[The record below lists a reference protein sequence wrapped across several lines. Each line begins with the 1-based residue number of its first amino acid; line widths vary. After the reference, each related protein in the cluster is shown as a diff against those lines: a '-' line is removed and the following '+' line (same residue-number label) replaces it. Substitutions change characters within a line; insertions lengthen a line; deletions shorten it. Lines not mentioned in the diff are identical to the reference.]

1 MKLVKGKSKGNLLEF
16 DIMKS
21 DAWYVNTLRR
31 LMLGE
36 TSVMA
41 IELVEL
47 VKNDSALYDEII
59 AHRLG
64 LIPLSTDLKG
74 YVLPTDEEIQS
85 GEYLAQSSCK
95 MTLKMK
101 GPCIVY
107 AKDIKSKDPKIKP
120 VYPDTPIVKLIE
132 GQELELIA
140 TAVMGLGKTHTKWS
154 PGHIFFRRKGAD
166 EDPKKDV
173 QAKEG
178 PQDFLFHIE
187 SWGQL
192 KPKEIATTAIGSFD
206 KQLKE
211 FQTLI
216 K

>member
-1 MKLVKGKSKGNLLEF
+1 MKLNKVKSKGNLLEF
-16 DIMKS
+16 EIAKE

-36 TSVMA
+36 VPVMA
-41 IELVEL
+41 IELVEI

-64 LIPLSTDLKG
+64 LLPLSTDLKG
-74 YVLPTDEEIQS
+74 YVMPSEEEVQNQ
-85 GEYLAQSSCK
+85 EYLAQSSCK
-95 MTLKMK
+95 LTLKAK
-101 GPCIVY
+101 GPCIVF
-107 AKDIKSKDPKIKP
+107 AKDLKSSDPKIKP
-120 VYPDTPIVKLIE
+120 VYPEMPIVKLIE
-132 GQELELIA
+132 GQELELVA
-140 TAVMGLGKTHTKWS
+140 TAVMGSGKNHAKWS
-154 PGHIFFRRKGAD
+154 PGHVFFRRKGAD
-166 EDPKKDV
+166 EDPKKDT
-173 QAKEG
+173 APAEG
-178 PQDFLFHIE
+178 QQDFLFHIE

-192 KPKEIATTAIGSFD
+192 KPSEIAEAGVETFD